1 MHKETFNLSA
11 QSEEEILDH
20 LQVCLRDTPAAQ
32 AIYLRIVSV
41 LSSKIAEGYFET
53 GELLPSHRSL
63 AKSFDVNLT
72 TVTKSLNYLKERGV
86 ISARAGK
93 GTVVRGRALD
103 HTPPSYDVPDVTP
116 EIDLSVHTQTLTSV
130 NNILRDGSKEFVA
143 SATSEINQY
152 YPAAGDRQAIDTA
165 TKWLLFSDFNIS
177 DVHVAVTAGAQH
189 ALMVSMAAC
198 MQRGDII
205 LAPRLVYQ
213 GLKSAA
219 KMLGLGI
226 SPVEIDSEGIIPSD
240 LEKAVQNPRV
250 KALFIMPNFDNP
262 TAVTLSD
269 ARKESIAS
277 IAKRHSMILIED
289 DVYRFLAPEGLASLH
304 NMYPEG
310 TFYFS
315 SLSKAISPGCRF
327 GFLAYPPAFSNA
339 VATALRGSIWMSDR
353 YSLALARWLIESNA
367 GEEVI
372 KLVRENNI
380 GRHDIALKILG
391 SKINNIKPE
400 SNIIWLPLG
409 SNVQSSV
416 LKDRLAARG
425 VGVSASDVFKIGKSS
440 HQNGLRI
447 YKTSARNDKEWE
459 IALRTIAGQLGGD
472 AEGAEQACFAKL
484 VKVGKPV

>member
-1 MHKETFNLSA
+1 METETFNLSA
-11 QSEEEILDH
+11 QSEEEILNH
-20 LQVCLRDTPAAQ
+20 LQACLRDTSTEQ

-41 LSSKIAEGYFET
+41 LSSKISEGYFEV
-53 GELLPSHRSL
+53 GGLLPSHRSL

-72 TVTKSLNYLKERGV
+72 TVTKSLNYLKERGM
-86 ISARAGK
+86 ISSRAGK

-152 YPAAGDRQAIDTA
+152 YPVAGDRQAIDTA

-189 ALMVSMAAC
+189 ALLVAMAAC

-250 KALFIMPNFDNP
+250 KALFTMPNFDNP
-262 TAVTLSD
+262 TAVTLSC
-269 ARKESIAS
+269 ARKKSIAS

-304 NMYPEG
+304 SMYPEG

-327 GFLAYPPAFSNA
+327 GFLAYPPAFSKA
-339 VATALRGSIWMSDR
+339 VATALRGSTWMSDR

-367 GEEVI
+367 GEEII
-372 KLVRENNI
+372 KLVRENNV
-380 GRHDIALKILG
+380 GRHAIALKILG
-391 SKINNIKPE
+391 SELNNIKPE
-400 SNIIWLPLG
+400 GNIIWLPLG
-409 SNVQSSV
+409 SNAQSS
-416 LKDRLAARG
+416 LMKDRLAARG
-425 VGVSASDVFKIGKSS
+425 VGVSSSDVFKIGKSS
-440 HQNGLRI
+440 YQNGLRI
-447 YKTSARNDKEWE
+447 YKASARNDQEWE
-459 IALRTIAGQLGGD
+459 IALRTIAGQLKG
-472 AEGAEQACFAKL
+472 
-484 VKVGKPV
+484 